1 MVFRMRFSLY
11 VINSDITISTNED
24 SWTYFIF
31 ASNGGKMKDNTFS
44 YFGVRV
50 GREQGD
56 KIDDST
62 NQC

>member
-1 MVFRMRFSLY
+1 MVFRVRFNLY

-31 ASNGGKMKDNTFS
+31 VSNGGKLKDNTFS

-50 GREQGD
+50 GREQRD